1 MRRIHLAFLVAGVL
15 FSLMAG
21 HIFAGEFI
29 VETPQTGN
37 LSQRVKMLWETTR
50 PIIEK
55 DARANLT
62 DEDYQARRTPL
73 FTAWV
78 NLQAVPDEKAAVT
91 PETMAGI
98 SRIIPRILEL
108 IDHVYGFP
116 GFSKEERE
124 RKRQNLGR
132 TNYLIKDINEKMK
145 IID

>member
-1 MRRIHLAFLVAGVL
+1 MRRIHLAVLVAGVL
-15 FSLMAG
+15 FFLAAG
-21 HIFAGEFI
+21 HIIAGEFV

-37 LSQRVKMLWETTR
+37 LSQRVKKLWETTL

-73 FTAWV
+73 FAAWV
-78 NLQAVPDEKAAVT
+78 NLQAVPDENSEVS

-116 GFSKEERE
+116 GFTREERE
-124 RKRQNLGR
+124 KKRQNLGR
-132 TNYLIKDINEKMK
+132 TSYLIKDINEKMK
-145 IID
+145 TID